1 MKRFA
6 YLVPVL
12 AFFFLF
18 ISACPS
24 GADSR
29 YPLGGVWEYSGSVNV
44 TINGQQAV
52 LRDSGRITID
62 SGYSYDRWGR
72 DFDERIRRFLADGT
86 FSVSP
91 SPNIREDYR
100 QSEWVN
106 QWYNF
111 RSFEISIDNVR
122 YYMEI
127 TGRTRADL
135 RITRTI
141 DGQRVSAVFSAARIR
156 WDEDWDDDYGDGWFY
171 GIGAGCSTGTRLF
184 PFFLLPLLFLCRK
197 K

>member
-6 YLVPVL
+6 YLLPAL
-12 AFFFLF
+12 AFLFFFL
-18 ISACPS
+18 SSCPS
-24 GADSR
+24 GASSH
-29 YPLGGVWEYSGSVNV
+29 YPIGGVWEYSGSATV
-44 TINGQQAV
+44 TIDGKQAV

-62 SGYSYDRWGR
+62 SGYSYDWWSR
-72 DFDERIRRFLADGT
+72 DFDERIRTFLAKGT

-91 SPNIREDYR
+91 SPAIREDYHHFGKV
-100 QSEWVN
+100 S

-111 RSFEISIDNVR
+111 RSFEISIDDVR
-122 YYMEI
+122 YFIEL

-141 DGQRVSAVFSAARIR
+141 DGQRISAVFSAVRIR
-156 WDEDWDDDYGDGWFY
+156 WDEDWDDDYGDGWSY
-171 GIGAGCSTGTRLF
+171 GIGAGCNTGTRLS
-184 PFFLLPLLFLCRK
+184 PFILVPLIFLRRK